1 MGMQLAQQSNTE
13 IISADAF
20 QIYKYMD
27 IGTATPNHSEL
38 KTIPHHLINT
48 LDPTEPYSAGAFVSR
63 CENLISEIQ
72 KRGNTPLIVG
82 GTAMY
87 INSLVNGMFQEPEKV
102 TQTKADF
109 YEQHK
114 HTPVDNL
121 YKQLKIV
128 DKTYA
133 EKITHGDRQKIIRA
147 LHIFQ
152 TTGETFTHAQKIFH
166 TQPQFTYNVFVV
178 PNQRELLYQK
188 INNRVALM
196 FENGWV
202 DEVQNLINMGYE
214 PSNSRGFQAIG
225 YTEIFN
231 YLQPENTAKLQDIID
246 NIATKTRRFAK
257 RQLTWFRNSNLYQTP
272 NYPPRR

>member
-1 MGMQLAQQSNTE
+1 MAMNLAHQADIE

-20 QIYKYMD
+20 QIYKYMN
-27 IGTATPNHSEL
+27 IGTATPHHNEL
-38 KTIPHHLINT
+38 EAIPHHLINT
-48 LDPTEPYSAGAFVSR
+48 LDPTEPYSAGKFVSQ

-87 INSLVNGMFQEPEKV
+87 INSLVSGMFQEPEKV

-109 YEQHK
+109 YQQHK
-114 HTPVDNL
+114 HTPVDKL
-121 YKQLKIV
+121 YSQLKIA
-128 DKTYA
+128 DSTYA

-147 LHIFQ
+147 LHICQ

-166 TQPQFTYNVFVV
+166 TQPRFTYNVVV
-178 PNQRELLYQK
+178 VSNQREVLYQN

-214 PSNSRGFQAIG
+214 PSNAKGFQAIG

-231 YLQPENTAKLQDIID
+231 YLQPENTTKLQDIIHS
-246 NIATKTRRFAK
+246 IATKTRRFAK
-257 RQLTWFRNSNLYQTP
+257 RQLTWFRNSNLYHTTNSLTP
-272 NYPPRR
+272 K